1 MRTRNADKEELVKQ
15 KTIELLV
22 ADGFEGF
29 SVNKLAK
36 ACGISVATLYI
47 YYRDKDDL
55 VTQVAIEEGRRMTQ
69 AMLKD
74 FDPEASFEDGL
85 RQQWKSRAAFTL
97 ANPVTNAFFEQLRGS
112 SYHQKTI
119 ETVNE
124 DFREAMSRFLTKAI
138 DNGEMMPLRLEVY
151 WSIAFAPLYNLLRF
165 HQEGRS
171 IGGHRFE
178 FNDEILWQTFDLVI
192 KALTPTSANG
202 KDAAATPGQ
211 KGGKTKQ

>member
-1 MRTRNADKEELVKQ
+1 MRTRNADKVELVKQ

-47 YYRDKDDL
+47 YYHDKDDL

-119 ETVNE
+119 EVINE
-124 DFREAMSRFLTKAI
+124 DFKEAMSRFLTKAI

-151 WSIAFAPLYNLLRF
+151 WSLAFAPLYNLLRF

-171 IGGHRFE
+171 IGGHLFE

-192 KALTPTSANG
+192 KALTPAPVNG
-202 KDAAATPGQ
+202 KVAATTPKQ
-211 KGGKTKQ
+211 KEETTKQ